1 MAAVV
6 LTHGSHVL
14 HTSVNEGEVT
24 GLEKRDYG
32 VNIFNVDV
40 TPM

>member
-6 LTHGSHVL
+6 LTHGTHML

-24 GLEKRDYG
+24 GLEKKGLQRQH
-32 VNIFNVDV
+32 F
-40 TPM
+40 